1 MVSLGIVHNDIT
13 RNNILIA
20 KVNFGEWKSKI
31 IDFKKAC
38 EINTSKIK
46 EIPVSERARPKL
58 CHKHIDPA
66 LHYGQYAPGPTS
78 DVYSFVYMASKIA
91 KAKKSE
97 LIEKFA
103 LCL

>member
-1 MVSLGIVHNDIT
+1 MHNDIKGDD
-13 RNNILIA
+13 ILIA
-20 KVNFGEWKSKI
+20 KVNIGEWKSKI

-38 EINTSKIK
+38 EINTSKIT
-46 EIPVSERARPKL
+46 EIPVSERARPSL

-66 LHYGQYAPGPTS
+66 LHGQYAPGPTS
-78 DVYSFVYMASKIA
+78 GVNSFGYIMAIKVA

-103 LCL
+103 LWL